1 MKKVKYFILFIY
13 LLSNIELCCLQCY
26 YLNFH
31 NNHKILQISDEEMLK
46 KENIT
51 LNSSINEFNEN
62 IIKAKNIKQNIEKEI
77 NEIDKLYDKVYK
89 EVTKS
94 FEKKHEKLI
103 KEENDLK
110 EKLQNEVTKIKEK
123 LEIFLSKSNNVI
135 KSSERINKGI
145 KIIENEKEE
154 EKNMIKYLSYVSKI
168 NKNIK
173 EINILSNELM
183 KNLKISF
190 NENKNY
196 INYEE
201 YIFNGIKIP
210 KDIEFKDINFNS
222 VKLYWKNDNLNII
235 NIDNKQIKFRVEIRK
250 ENSNEKFIQV
260 YEGNNSNCLIDNL
273 NKNTIYEIRICCIY
287 NNIKGCWSKIEKCKT
302 LNYDIN
308 RESKILNECEKKNE
322 FLEKIYEWTGFKKLE
337 LIYRGTRDGS
347 KSSDFHNK
355 CDNQGPT
362 ICLYKN
368 EKGNIFGG
376 FTSIS
381 WTNNGEYHS
390 DPKSFIFTL
399 TNIHKTEP
407 TLFPI
412 SNNQYSVFHY
422 SSRGPSFGSDCEI
435 YIYENFLNSDSY
447 SNFPCAYMDVLNK
460 GRSIFTGDFN
470 NNNKYFKV
478 KEIEVFKIF

>member
-1 MKKVKYFILFIY
+1 
-13 LLSNIELCCLQCY
+13 
-26 YLNFH
+26 
-31 NNHKILQISDEEMLK
+31 MLK

-62 IIKAKNIKQNIEKEI
+62 IIKAKNIKQNIEIEI

-89 EVTKS
+89 EITKS
-94 FEKKHEKLI
+94 FEEKHEKLI

-190 NENKNY
+190 NENKNT

-201 YIFNGIKIP
+201 YIFNGIQTP
-210 KDIEFKDINFNS
+210 KDIEFKDIKFNS
-222 VKLYWKNDNLNII
+222 VKLYWKIDNLNII
-235 NIDNKQIKFRVEIRK
+235 NIYNKQIKFRVEIRK
-250 ENSNEKFIQV
+250 DNSNDKFIQV

-287 NNIKGCWSKIEKCKT
+287 NNIKGNWSKIEKFKT
-302 LNYDIN
+302 INYDIKCD
-308 RESKILNECEKKNE
+308 SKILNECEKKNE
-322 FLEKIYEWTGFKKLE
+322 FLEKIYEWTGCKKLE

-355 CDNQGPT
+355 CDNKGST

-376 FTSIS
+376 YASIS
-381 WTNNGEYHS
+381 WTNSGNGHS
-390 DPKSFIFTL
+390 APDSFIFTL
-399 TNIHKTEP
+399 SNIHGTQP
-407 TLFPI
+407 TKFI
-412 SNNQYSVFHY
+412 NIDINNSVHHRSDRGTCFYSDIWVYEDFRNNNPNSSCY
-422 SSRGPSFGSDCEI
+422 SSFPRGYKDT
-435 YIYENFLNSDSY
+435 
-447 SNFPCAYMDVLNK
+447 LNK
-460 GRSIFTGDFN
+460 GKSIFTGDFN
-470 NNNKYFKV
+470 NNNSYFKLMEV
-478 KEIEVFKIF
+478 EVFKVFK